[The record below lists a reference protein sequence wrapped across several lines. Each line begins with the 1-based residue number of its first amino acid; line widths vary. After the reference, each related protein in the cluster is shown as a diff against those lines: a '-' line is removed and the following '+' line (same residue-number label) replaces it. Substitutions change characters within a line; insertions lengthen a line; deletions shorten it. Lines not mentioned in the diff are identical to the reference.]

1 MVCSFRP
8 SRGERVIRLPLRPFA
23 TVAVQSLSPG
33 PSATS
38 ATLFEIL
45 AEPTRRRVLDLL
57 RERERT
63 VGDLVDEL
71 EMSQPAVSK
80 HLRVLRDA
88 GLVEARVDAQRR
100 IYSLRA
106 EPLADV
112 DAWLEPYRKFWRG
125 RLASLQRHV
134 VRDN

>member
-1 MVCSFRP
+1 MP
-8 SRGERVIRLPLRPFA
+8 TA
-23 TVAVQSLSPG
+23 
-33 PSATS
+33 
-38 ATLFEIL
+38 LFEIL